1 MQQDDFSYAI
11 AGANR
16 RCRFVRA
23 DRPWGHAI
31 DVQILAEDGEL
42 LNRVVFAC
50 HPEHPAY
57 DELQAK
63 STTELARLAAAQL
76 GTGRHEDAL
85 AQAREA
91 SFVLLMR
98 LDLPEGL
105 LSSQTASYSP
115 TSLRI

>member
-1 MQQDDFSYAI
+1 MQEEFSYIIGETAH
-11 AGANR
+11 

-31 DVQILAEDGEL
+31 DVQILGEDGEP

-63 STTELARLAAAQL
+63 STAELAQLAAQQM
-76 GTGRHEDAL
+76 GTGRYEEAL
-85 AQAREA
+85 AQARQA
-91 SFVLLMR
+91 GAVLLFR
-98 LDLPEGL
+98 FSIPEH
-105 LSSQTASYSP
+105 
-115 TSLRI
+115 